1 MPTHQ
6 SQDES
11 DAELIRRSSLGDRR
25 AFETLVSRHERAVF
39 RLARA
44 ITQTNEDAE
53 DVLQET
59 FLSAFRSADGFRG
72 AASVRTWLLSIT
84 RNAAIRHEIRESRL
98 PVTDVSAEELRLD
111 AGWGSDPEAI
121 VIAAQQQRQ
130 LRDAVDSL
138 PSQYR
143 EILILRDLE
152 QISGEQVALLLGTS
166 LGAVKSRLHRAR
178 LQLMAKLR
186 EQHGRA

>member
-1 MPTHQ
+1 VPTHQ

-11 DAELIRRSSLGDRR
+11 DAELIRRSSLGDRP
-25 AFETLVSRHERAVF
+25 AFEVLVSRHERAVF

-59 FLSAFRSADGFRG
+59 FLSAFRGADGYRG

-84 RNAAIRHEIRESRL
+84 RHGAIRHEMRESRI
-98 PVTDVSAEELRLD
+98 PVTDLSAEDLRLD

-121 VIAAQQQRQ
+121 VIAAQQQRR
-130 LRDAVDSL
+130 LRDAVESL
-138 PSQYR
+138 PSHYR

-166 LGAVKSRLHRAR
+166 LAAVKSRLHRAR
-178 LQLMAKLR
+178 LHLLAKLR
-186 EQHGRA
+186 EHHARA

>member
-1 MPTHQ
+1 V
-6 SQDES
+6 
-11 DAELIRRSSLGDRR
+11 
-25 AFETLVSRHERAVF
+25 LVSRHERAVF

-59 FLSAFRSADGFRG
+59 FLSAFRGADGYRG

-84 RNAAIRHEIRESRL
+84 RHGAIRHEMRESR
-98 PVTDVSAEELRLD
+98 VTDLSAEDLRLD

-121 VIAAQQQRQ
+121 VIAAQQQRR
-130 LRDAVDSL
+130 LRDAVESL
-138 PSQYR
+138 PSHYR

-166 LGAVKSRLHRAR
+166 LAAVKSRLHRAR
-178 LQLMAKLR
+178 LHLLAKLR
-186 EQHGRA
+186 EHHARA